1 MVIWNDAYSTLQT
14 SISYGYQP
22 LKQKKKLKPKK
33 HQIFL
38 QFYRIQFLIS
48 SSLNHLRNVRNT
60 NYIFIQIEFNSL
72 AKTIFKIHPYPDN
85 IEVLLLPKYYAY
97 CSIPLT
103 EFQMKWINHEFE

>member
-1 MVIWNDAYSTLQT
+1 MLTLHYKLALVMAT
-14 SISYGYQP
+14 NH
-22 LKQKKKLKPKK
+22 LNKKKNKKLKPKK
-33 HQIFL
+33 PQTFL

-60 NYIFIQIEFNSL
+60 KYIYIQIEINSL

-97 CSIPLT
+97 YSIPLT
-103 EFQMKWINHEFE
+103 QFQMK